1 MRDTSI
7 AAANSIANGVE
18 QLRARVLVEIRER
31 GGATCDEVEVALE
44 FRHQTTSARIR
55 ELTIEGK
62 IHDSGERRLT
72 RSGRKAVVW
81 KESMGRRPVD
91 SVLKWAGA
99 KRWLLPKLIELYAQ
113 QDDARL
119 VEPFI
124 GSAAVAL
131 GLYPHTALL
140 RDANPHLINL
150 YRWLQ
155 RGLVVSNI
163 EMKNDEAHYYAR
175 RDDFNAL
182 VEAEQFDT
190 QTGAELFYYLNRT
203 CFNGLCRFNQSGKFN
218 VPFGRYKKINYRSD
232 FTEYRAVLEGW
243 QFEHKEI
250 SRDDVF
256 QPGDFLYLD
265 PPYDCD
271 FVDYSSG
278 GFAWEQQ
285 VITAEVGA
293 AHRGP
298 VVASNACT
306 ARVLNLYRRLGYD
319 VDVVAAP
326 RSISASGDRGA
337 VLEMLA
343 TKNLTRRG

>member
-7 AAANSIANGVE
+7 AAANSLSDSVD
-18 QLRARVLVEIRER
+18 QLRSRVLVEIRER
-31 GGATCDEVEVALE
+31 GGATCDEVEVALDL
-44 FRHQTTSARIR
+44 RHQTASARIR
-55 ELTIEGK
+55 ELTVEDK
-62 IHDSGERRLT
+62 IRDSGERRLT

-81 KESMGRRPVD
+81 RESTGCCSLDP
-91 SVLKWAGA
+91 VLKWCGG
-99 KRWLLPKLIELYAQ
+99 KKWLLPRLRELYAQ
-113 QDDARL
+113 CGRPRL
-119 VEPFI
+119 VELFA

-131 GLYPHTALL
+131 GLQPASALL

-150 YRWLQ
+150 YHWLQ

-203 CFNGLCRFNQSGKFN
+203 GFNGLCRFNQSGKFN

-232 FTEYRAVLEGW
+232 FVEYRVAIEGW
-243 QFEHKEI
+243 QFECKEI
-250 SRDDVF
+250 SRGDVF
-256 QPGDFLYLD
+256 LQDDFLYLD

-278 GFAWEQQ
+278 GFMWEQQ

-293 AHRGP
+293 AHPGP

-306 ARVLNLYRRLGYD
+306 ARILNLYQRLGYD

-326 RSISASGDRGA
+326 RSIAANGDRGA

-343 TKNLTRRG
+343 TKNLTRR